1 MEVRGKTAWWQAAV
15 LGGALCCGLALG
27 SPVEAQQAGG
37 REVPFVR
44 VLVQFRQPPGPDQE
58 ALIRRMGGNVERSF
72 KIVPA
77 VAATL
82 PAPALQAL
90 ALHRDIVTIEED
102 VEVEAHDLN
111 ATWGVKRIGC
121 GPVHDGTYEAGAVGI
136 TGTGV
141 RVAICDT
148 GIDYNHPELAANYA
162 GGKDFVTGDSNP
174 IDEQYHGTHVAG
186 TVAAAWNG
194 TGVVGA
200 APNARLYA
208 CRVLDANGSGS
219 YSYIIAALDWCVA
232 NQIQVANFS
241 LGSSGYPGTTVEQ
254 AFANAEAAGI
264 VLIASAGNS
273 GAGTDTVGYPAK
285 FSSCI
290 AVASTDSA
298 DLRSSFSSTGPAVEI
313 AAPGSSILSTYPGN
327 RLATLSGTSMAAP
340 HVTGV
345 AALMLE
351 KGVAD
356 ANGNGR
362 VNDDLR
368 AVLALSAT
376 DLGAGGRDNS
386 FGFGLVNASLAVSLS
401 GGNGGGGGGGDP
413 PPIFDPPSQL
423 AGSVNRSRV
432 VSLQWQDNSNC
443 EDGFEIQYGT
453 SRRGVTTWQG
463 SWTVGADVRTAT
475 RTMSRGTWQF
485 RVRAIQIDPNAA
497 TAWSN
502 QIQVNVK

>member
-1 MEVRGKTAWWQAAV
+1 
-15 LGGALCCGLALG
+15 
-27 SPVEAQQAGG
+27 
-37 REVPFVR
+37 
-44 VLVQFRQPPGPDQE
+44 
-58 ALIRRMGGNVERSF
+58 
-72 KIVPA
+72 
-77 VAATL
+77 
-82 PAPALQAL
+82 
-90 ALHRDIVTIEED
+90 
-102 VEVEAHDLN
+102 
-111 ATWGVKRIGC
+111 
-121 GPVHDGTYEAGAVGI
+121 
-136 TGTGV
+136 
-141 RVAICDT
+141 
-148 GIDYNHPELAANYA
+148 
-162 GGKDFVTGDSNP
+162 
-174 IDEQYHGTHVAG
+174 
-186 TVAAAWNG
+186 
-194 TGVVGA
+194 
-200 APNARLYA
+200 
-208 CRVLDANGSGS
+208 
-219 YSYIIAALDWCVA
+219 
-232 NQIQVANFS
+232 
-241 LGSSGYPGTTVEQ
+241 
-254 AFANAEAAGI
+254 
-264 VLIASAGNS
+264 
-273 GAGTDTVGYPAK
+273 
-285 FSSCI
+285 
-290 AVASTDSA
+290 
-298 DLRSSFSSTGPAVEI
+298 
-313 AAPGSSILSTYPGN
+313 
-327 RLATLSGTSMAAP
+327 MAAP

-376 DLGAGGRDNS
+376 DLGAGGRDYS

-502 QIQVNVK
+502 QIQGNVK